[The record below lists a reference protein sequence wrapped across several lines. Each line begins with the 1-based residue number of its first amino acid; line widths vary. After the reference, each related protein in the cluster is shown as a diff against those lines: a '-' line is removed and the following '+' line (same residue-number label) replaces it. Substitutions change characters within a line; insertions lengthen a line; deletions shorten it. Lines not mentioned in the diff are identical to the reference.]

1 MSMESLNAMEFLG
14 AHLKV
19 NNLFH
24 PKFPKTVQ
32 GRRIQG
38 ERWWAYLLPN
48 LGDIHPK
55 RFSNI
60 DSLLRKEENSRQDLS
75 YTY

>member
-38 ERWWAYLLPN
+38 ER
-48 LGDIHPK
+48 
-55 RFSNI
+55 
-60 DSLLRKEENSRQDLS
+60 
-75 YTY
+75 